1 MSAHGRGSWV
11 GVTVCLLALKVK
23 EVTIFTQTIADTVFL
38 DKANYFNIFLTG
50 DGCIFVWRLPQEM
63 TANMISRL
71 SQLGQPAKS
80 RAYIS
85 APPVSSD
92 QSEVADLLEPATTD
106 NDYRF
111 NIGKL
116 PVWAKKQ
123 FFERGGSLTPPSPSP
138 TSLQKGL
145 VFIQLLYLLI

>member
-1 MSAHGRGSWV
+1 
-11 GVTVCLLALKVK
+11 
-23 EVTIFTQTIADTVFL
+23 
-38 DKANYFNIFLTG
+38 
-50 DGCIFVWRLPQEM
+50 M

-80 RAYIS
+80 RAYIT
-85 APPVSSD
+85 APPVSNS
-92 QSEVADLLEPATTD
+92 QPEVADLLEPVANLD
-106 NDYRF
+106 GENDYRF
-111 NIGKL
+111 RVEKL

-145 VFIQLLYLLI
+145 TLAPFVALKLFFFIVYIQNRS

>member
-1 MSAHGRGSWV
+1 
-11 GVTVCLLALKVK
+11 
-23 EVTIFTQTIADTVFL
+23 
-38 DKANYFNIFLTG
+38 
-50 DGCIFVWRLPQEM
+50 
-63 TANMISRL
+63 MISRL

-80 RAYIS
+80 RAYIT
-85 APPVSSD
+85 APPASD
-92 QSEVADLLEPATTD
+92 HSEVADLLEPATTD

-138 TSLQKGL
+138 TSLQKGAIFML
-145 VFIQLLYLLI
+145 EWL